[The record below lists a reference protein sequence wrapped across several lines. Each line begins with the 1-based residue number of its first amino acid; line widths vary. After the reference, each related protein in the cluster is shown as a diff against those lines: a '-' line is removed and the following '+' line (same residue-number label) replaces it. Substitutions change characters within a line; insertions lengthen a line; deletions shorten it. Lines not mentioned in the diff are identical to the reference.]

1 MSTGPYATLI
11 RGGTLILPDGD
22 LGVRAE
28 SGDLLMEAGRIT
40 RLGVVDDPPEGARV
54 IYASGCAVLPGFVQT
69 HVHLCQTLFRGI
81 ADELPLMTWLRERI
95 WPLEAAHTPQSMRAS
110 ARLGVAELLLS
121 GTTAIQTMESV
132 HHTGAVIEV
141 LAESGMF
148 AVTGKCLM
156 DDPGTCPPE
165 LLQPTETALRE
176 AVDLVELWDGTAHG
190 RIRICLAPR
199 FAVSCTDACMREVGL
214 LAATGGWRVHT
225 HASENRDEVALVE
238 QRTGRRNIHYLAD
251 NGLAGAH
258 VGLAHCIWVDE
269 DEVETLARTGTHV
282 LHCPGSNC
290 MLGSGIAPVPL
301 LIERGISVSLGAD
314 GAACNN
320 TLDMFREMRLA
331 TMLQKSVHGPLAM
344 SASTLLDMATHRGAE
359 ALGWGAEMGSL
370 VPGSTANVV
379 LISLEGTHA
388 TPAPDALSTLVYCCR
403 SADIRAV
410 WLAGEQVVAEG
421 RLALWDEE
429 EIRRDAGREAQALI
443 ERAGI

>member
-11 RGGTLILPDGD
+11 RGGTLILPDGES
-22 LGVRAE
+22 GIRAE
-28 SGDLLMEAGRIT
+28 PGDLLMEGDRIA
-40 RLGVVDDPPEGARV
+40 RVGVVDDPPEGARV

-81 ADELPLMTWLRERI
+81 ADELPLLTWLRERV
-95 WPLEAAHTPQSMRAS
+95 WPLEAAHTPQSIRAS
-110 ARLGVAELLLS
+110 ARLAVAELLLS
-121 GTTAIQTMESV
+121 GTTAVQTMESV

-148 AVTGKCLM
+148 AITGKCLM
-156 DDPGTCPPE
+156 DDPATTPPE
-165 LLQPTETALRE
+165 LLQPTETALGE
-176 AVDLVELWDGTAHG
+176 AVDLVELWDGSGRG

-199 FAVSCTDACMREVGL
+199 FAVSCTDACMSEVAV
-214 LAATGGWRVHT
+214 LAKTGGWRVHT
-225 HASENRDEVALVE
+225 HASENRDEVTLVE

-251 NGLAGAH
+251 IGLAGDH

-269 DEVETLARTGTHV
+269 DEVDTLATTGSHV

-301 LIERGISVSLGAD
+301 FLDRGVSVSLGAD

-344 SASTLLDMATHRGAE
+344 PASTLLDMATRRGAQ

-370 VPGSTANVV
+370 VPGSIANVLLV
-379 LISLEGTHA
+379 SLDGTHA
-388 TPAPDALSTLVYCCR
+388 TPAPDPLSTLAYCCR

-410 WLAGEQVVAEG
+410 WLAGEQVVSEG
-421 RLALWDEE
+421 RLALWDED
-429 EIRRDAGREAQALI
+429 EIRREARREARGLV